1 MKTLGSKSGFTL
13 IELLVSVGVSLVFGL
28 AGLNYYRGQTRA
40 LSTQSAMVDA
50 TDKLRA
56 AMTFMTREIR
66 LAGYDPQQT
75 AMTVSGTKGIIDA
88 RSDFLWIQF
97 DRDENGT
104 IQTSATDPT
113 AESVA
118 YAYDSANQ
126 QIVRTVAGVTQTL
139 IKNVPAGTFS
149 FQYFDINGN
158 AVTLGSLSLSAPSGL
173 PSAIVSAVA
182 AEQAVIATQR
192 DQIALVRLSFQ
203 VQTVGLTPTVNLS
216 LSSRVSVPAR
226 TTDRL

>member
-1 MKTLGSKSGFTL
+1 MKTLRSKSGFGL
-13 IELLVSVGVSLVFGL
+13 IELMVSVGIGLVFGL

-40 LSTQSAMVDA
+40 LTTQSAMVDA

-66 LAGYDPQQT
+66 LAGYDPKQT
-75 AMTVSGTKGIIDA
+75 AMTVSGTKGIVDA

-97 DRDENGT
+97 DRDESGA
-104 IQTSATDPT
+104 IQTNATDPS

-139 IKNVPAGTFS
+139 IKNVPPGTFS

-158 AVTLGSLSLSAPSGL
+158 AMTLGSLSFTAPSGL
-173 PSAIVSAVA
+173 PSAIASAVG
-182 AEQAVIATQR
+182 AEQAVLASQR

>member
-1 MKTLGSKSGFTL
+1 MTLRAKNGFTL
-13 IELLVSVGVSLVFGL
+13 VELLVSVGVGVVFGL

-40 LSTQSAMVDA
+40 LTTQSAMVDA

-66 LAGYDPQQT
+66 LAGYDPNQT
-75 AMTVSGTKGIIDA
+75 AMTVSGTKGILDA
-88 RSDFLWIQF
+88 RSDFLWMQF
-97 DRDENGT
+97 DRDENGS
-104 IQTSATDPT
+104 IQTNATDPS

-139 IKNVPAGTFS
+139 IKNVPPGTFS
-149 FQYFDINGN
+149 FQYFDVNGN
-158 AVTLGSLSLSAPSGL
+158 AVTLGSVSLSAPSGL
-173 PSAIVSAVA
+173 PSAIASALA

-203 VQTVGLTPTVNLS
+203 VQTVGLSPTVNLS

>member
-1 MKTLGSKSGFTL
+1 MKTLRSKSGFTL
-13 IELLVSVGVSLVFGL
+13 TELLVSTVIGLVFGL
-28 AGLNYYRGQTRA
+28 AGLNYYRSQTRA

-50 TDKLRA
+50 ADKLRA

-66 LAGYDPQQT
+66 LAGYDPQHT
-75 AMTVSGTKGIIDA
+75 AMTLSGTKGVVDA
-88 RSDFLWIQF
+88 RSDFLWVQF
-97 DRDENGT
+97 DRDENGS
-104 IQTSATDPT
+104 IQTNASDPS

-139 IKNVPAGTFS
+139 IKNVPPGTFS

-158 AVTLGSLSLSAPSGL
+158 AMTLGTVAFTAPSGL
-173 PSAIVSAVA
+173 PSAIASTAG

-203 VQTVGLTPTVNLS
+203 VQTTGPKPTVNLT
-216 LSSRVSVPAR
+216 LASRVSVPAR
-226 TTDRL
+226 TMDRL

>member
-1 MKTLGSKSGFTL
+1 MKTLRSKSGFTL
-13 IELLVSVGVSLVFGL
+13 TELLVSSLVGLVFGL
-28 AGLNYYRGQTRA
+28 AGLNYYRGQTKA
-40 LSTQSAMVDA
+40 LTTQSAMVDA

-75 AMTVSGTKGIIDA
+75 AMTVSGKKGIVDA

-97 DRDENGT
+97 DRNENGAIAT
-104 IQTSATDPT
+104 DATDPS

-126 QIVRTVAGVTQTL
+126 QIVRNVAGVTQTL
-139 IKNVPAGTFS
+139 IKNVPPGTFS
-149 FQYFDINGN
+149 FQYFDESGN
-158 AVTLGSLSLSAPSGL
+158 ALTLGTVAFTAPSGL
-173 PSAIVSAVA
+173 PSAIISAVSA
-182 AEQAVIATQR
+182 EQGVIATQR
-192 DQIALVRLSFQ
+192 DQIALVRVSFQ
-203 VQTVGLTPTVNLS
+203 VQTVGLTPSVNLT